1 MTPAIG
7 VRAEARAPRRQ
18 AAFLFGAC
26 LAVAVSAP
34 AHAAAQ
40 VAEAPRYITSR
51 EAVAWEGR
59 PFDARIPYGPDSL
72 QFGEL
77 RLPVGPGPFPVAV
90 VVHGGC
96 WLSIADND
104 YMDPVAE
111 ALTSAGWATWN
122 LEFRR
127 IDQPGGA
134 WPGIFRD
141 VGAGTDHLRDVARD
155 HPLDLSHVV
164 AVGHSSGGHLAL
176 WLASRHRIPA
186 GAELHD
192 ADPLPVHGVVSLAGI
207 ADLVHYHEMNVEACG
222 DTPTQLLGG
231 TPPPESPRTA
241 QASPAPLL
249 PTGVPQLLL
258 TGADDY
264 AVPPAH
270 GRAYAALAA
279 AKGQEAVHH
288 VIPRASHFEIVA
300 PWTEPWKEAWGFVL
314 PFLERVRRT
323 APPATTPHQGR
334 IG

>member
-1 MTPAIG
+1 MRLGNTAALGVGLAIAAVG
-7 VRAEARAPRRQ
+7 PR
-18 AAFLFGAC
+18 
-26 LAVAVSAP
+26 P
-34 AHAAAQ
+34 AAAQ
-40 VAEAPRYITSR
+40 VPEGARYITSR
-51 EAVAWEGR
+51 EAGAWEGR
-59 PFDARIPYGPDSL
+59 PFDALIRYGPDSL

-77 RLPVGPGPFPVAV
+77 RLPQGRGPFPVAV

-111 ALTSAGWATWN
+111 AFTAAGWATWN
-122 LEFRR
+122 LEFRKL
-127 IDQPGGA
+127 DEPGGA

-141 VGAGTDHLRDVARD
+141 VAAGTDHLREVARS
-155 HPLDLSHVV
+155 HPLDLAHVV
-164 AVGHSSGGHLAL
+164 TIGHSSGGHLAL

-192 ADPLPVHGVVSLAGI
+192 DAPLPIHGVVSLAGI
-207 ADLVHYHEMNVEACG
+207 ADLVHYHEMGVEACG

-231 TPPPESPRTA
+231 TPPPQSPRTA
-241 QASPAPLL
+241 QASPAALL

-270 GRAYAALAA
+270 GEAYAALAA

-288 VIPRASHFEIVA
+288 VIPRSSHFEIVA
-300 PWTEPWKEAWGFVL
+300 PWTEPWKEAWGLIL
-314 PFLERVRRT
+314 PFLERVRGT
-323 APPATTPHQGR
+323 AGR
-334 IG
+334 